1 MITPDEA
8 RQFAQ
13 KHFPN
18 APEKLIEELGIE
30 LNESELSGCD
40 GWCLSLGDRRSSGS
54 TVS

>member
-18 APEKLIEELGIE
+18 APEKLIKELDIE

-40 GWCLSLGDRRSSGS
+40 G
-54 TVS
+54 